1 MRIRLFEAVLLLFL
15 ASDLL
20 YGQSVTI
27 KDASRFNIALL
38 GVLDEYER
46 TCSFAEKNDQ
56 RDFLKLFT
64 QDNEPCIYNDLLGT
78 ERFQKMVS
86 PREYSNLVKDD
97 GSILIRSSISDVR
110 KEGDVTYSGGK
121 LHRRISFTKYV
132 MIIDGSVYTEGEGG
146 VLFDSSQAYDSN
158 PDFRLFMDFSYD
170 PQSGD
175 CRIDGIRAAREKPA
189 SPFDESR
196 FSVIVKSTDKY
207 DKELSSR
214 GKKLVFN
221 EFGQSVA
228 YLNDVD
234 IDNGDIKLK
243 SSERARGDHYNVL
256 ELDFKPIRFRGKVYG
271 NFSLG
276 DAFFVESS
284 YLGMVHSSSA
294 MNFGVDLG
302 FEKSL
307 SKKFRLGI
315 YSGVGLSLGKINLT
329 ALNVSYSLNYVVP
342 NRWYNFSAKESL
354 SITDILVPVYLESEI
369 DITSR
374 LVLDIDLGARFYLN
388 RNTVLSP
395 YEIEGEVG
403 NVTVNTTYSAFK
415 DPTDYTRK
423 DYDLALF
430 GNLELD
436 YAIIKSALYAYVS
449 AGYEFGLNPVYDSGM
464 RTYFQES
471 SAVYPFY
478 YSPIADIDIPMRSL
492 VGSIR
497 YSRKSTWVAAGI
509 KIKF

>member
-1 MRIRLFEAVLLLFL
+1 MKVRLFETVLLFFL

-20 YGQSVTI
+20 FGQSVATR
-27 KDASRFNIALL
+27 DAGRFNIALL

-64 QDNEPCIYNDLLGT
+64 EENEPCIYNDLLGT
-78 ERFQKMVS
+78 NLFQKMVS
-86 PREYSNLVKDD
+86 PRDYSGMVKDD
-97 GSILIRSSISDVR
+97 GSVLIRSSISDVR
-110 KEGDVTYSGGK
+110 KEGEITYSGGK
-121 LHRRISFTKYV
+121 LHRRISFTKNV
-132 MIIDGSVYTEGEGG
+132 MIIDGSIYTEGEGG
-146 VLFDSSQAYDSN
+146 VLFDSSQAYGSN
-158 PDFRLFMDFSYD
+158 PDFRLYMDFSYD

-175 CRIDGIRAAREKPA
+175 CKIDGIQTAKAKPA

-196 FSVIVKSTDKY
+196 FTVVVKSTDKY
-207 DKELSSR
+207 DQDLSSR
-214 GKKLVFN
+214 GEKLSFN
-221 EFGQSVA
+221 DFGQSVA
-228 YLNDVD
+228 YLNDID

-243 SSERARGDHYNVL
+243 STERAQGDRYNVL
-256 ELDFKPIRFRGKVYG
+256 LVDFKPIRFRGKVYG
-271 NFSLG
+271 NLSLG
-276 DAFFVESS
+276 NAFIVESS
-284 YLGMVHSSSA
+284 YSGMESSSSA

-307 SKKFRLGI
+307 SKKFRLGV
-315 YSGVGLSLGKINLT
+315 YSGVGLSLGKVNL
-329 ALNVSYSLNYVVP
+329 AASNIKYSLKYVVP
-342 NRWYNFSAKESL
+342 NREYSFSAKESL

-369 DITSR
+369 DLTSR

-388 RNTVLSP
+388 RETALNP
-395 YEIEGEVG
+395 YEIEGVVG
-403 NVTVNTTYSAFK
+403 NVSVNTSYSAFRY
-415 DPTDYTRK
+415 PADYTRK
-423 DYDLALF
+423 EYDLAVF

-436 YAIIKSALYAYVS
+436 CAIIKNALYAYLS
-449 AGYEFGLNPVYDSGM
+449 AGYEQGLNPVYDSGL

-492 VGSIR
+492 VGSVR
-497 YSRKSTWVAAGI
+497 YSRKAGWVAAGI